1 MKFLVYNIPVPGGSM
16 VERVA
21 VGRGTVWDEQVIK
34 ESIQTEKSML
44 ANCSFPG

>member
-1 MKFLVYNIPVPGGSM
+1 M

-21 VGRGTVWDEQVIK
+21 VGGAAWDEQVIK